1 MGARRDEDEA
11 IEIIKT
17 RKDRSMDTDIR
28 YQLVT
33 IRQDQLRAEADA
45 ARLAATATR
54 GRHEPTT
61 GTPAAGRPLAS
72 LRRLIGAST
81 GLFAVTD

>member
-1 MGARRDEDEA
+1 
-11 IEIIKT
+11 
-17 RKDRSMDTDIR
+17 MDTDIR
-28 YQLVT
+28 HQLVM

-54 GRHEPTT
+54 SRHESTT
-61 GTPAAGRPLAS
+61 GTPAAGRPFAS

-81 GLFAVTD
+81 GLLAVAD